1 VEPQE
6 KVKDDILNRK
16 DVLELVQSGSH
27 CKIFVEGENCNFH
40 ECKMVQFKNPKA
52 SSSKRTKL
60 ADRMIGKS
68 NKFSCY
74 VSAFGNYNGG
84 HRHAGPSL
92 DAIIGVCIFIYSC
105 LQRKNNRFQKKSVGL
120 NTNI

>member
-1 VEPQE
+1 MICILIKKADSLITTNYNLYLPSKTQVVQTFSLEPQE

-16 DVLELVQSGSH
+16 DVLESVQSGSH
-27 CKIFVEGENCNFH
+27 CKIFVEGENCNFY

-60 ADRMIGKS
+60 ADRTIGKS

-74 VSAFGNYNGG
+74 VSTFGNYNGG
-84 HRHAGPSL
+84 HMQGRS
-92 DAIIGVCIFIYSC
+92 
-105 LQRKNNRFQKKSVGL
+105 
-120 NTNI
+120 